1 MVHSAPKSRSRRA
14 PGERLLAPLLAAAV
28 WLGASQAG
36 STPPQDPD
44 PALTPSVAY
53 QDMRARLA
61 QDELIYFLLP
71 DRFDNAD
78 PANDRGGL
86 EGGRLVSGFDPED
99 AEFYHGGDLSG
110 VIRRL
115 DYIQGLGATAIW
127 LAPIFKNKP
136 VQGEPGRET
145 AAAHGY
151 WVVDFTDVDPH
162 FGDRETFGA
171 LVKAAHQRGMK
182 VYMDIIT
189 NHTADVIRYRECPD
203 NDCVYRS
210 RADYPYSRRGG
221 PDGTPIND
229 GFDGTDF
236 SRLTRPDYAYTPY
249 VPEAERTVKVPD
261 WLNDPIHY
269 HNRGETTFR
278 GESSLDG
285 DFAGLDDIFTENPV
299 VVQGFIDIY
308 GAWIDAFGIDGF
320 RIDTARHV
328 NPEFW
333 QAFVPAMLE
342 RARARGIP
350 NFHIFGEVYDHD
362 PAVLAQYTRVDG
374 FPSVL
379 DFGFQ
384 SVATDVANGLKA
396 PDALARLYRADSLY
410 EGGEMAALGLPTFLG
425 NHDMGRIAGFIR
437 KAHPS
442 AADSEIVART
452 RLAHALMMFTR
463 GTPVLYYGDEQ
474 GFAGEGGYASARASL
489 FASQTQIYADQPRI
503 GGPAEPFST
512 RHPLYQAIAD
522 MAQLRS
528 ADRRLRQGRQIVRAA
543 AETPGLFAIS
553 RVLPGMAGETL
564 VVFNTSTE
572 TLSSSIEIETSS
584 DNWTP
589 VRGPCPASS
598 SAPGTIRV
606 NVPGLDYVICSSQGP
621 AA

>member
-1 MVHSAPKSRSRRA
+1 MVRSAPTLRIGRA
-14 PGERLLAPLLAAAV
+14 PGARLLAPLLVAAACLAMPREGLARTIV
-28 WLGASQAG
+28 EPNAAPASATG
-36 STPPQDPD
+36 D
-44 PALTPSVAY
+44 L
-53 QDMRARLA
+53 RARLP

-71 DRFDNAD
+71 DRFENGDG
-78 PANDRGGL
+78 ANDRGGQV
-86 EGGRLVSGFDPED
+86 GGRLVTGFDPQD
-99 AEFYHGGDLSG
+99 AEFYHGGDLAG

-127 LAPIFKNKP
+127 LAPAFRNKP

-162 FGDRETFGA
+162 FGDRETFKA
-171 LVKAAHQRGMK
+171 LVDAAHRRGMK

-189 NHTADVIRYRECPD
+189 NHTADVIRYRECPA

-221 PDGTPIND
+221 PEGASINE
-229 GFDGTDF
+229 GFDLTDF
-236 SRLTRPDYAYTPY
+236 SRLTRPDYAYTPF
-249 VPEAERTVKVPD
+249 VPEGETSVKVPA

-285 DFAGLDDIFTENPV
+285 DFAGLDDLFTEHPV

-308 GAWIDAFGIDGF
+308 GAWIDDFGIDGF

-342 RARARGIP
+342 RARARGIA

-362 PAVLAQYTRVDG
+362 PAALARYTRVDG

-384 SVATDVANGLKA
+384 SVATDVVNGIRA
-396 PDALARLYRADSLY
+396 PDALARLYQADSLY
-410 EGGEMAALGLPTFLG
+410 EGGEAAALGLPTFLG
-425 NHDMGRIAGFIR
+425 NHDMGRIAGFVR
-437 KAHPS
+437 KARP
-442 AADSEIVART
+442 AAAETELVART
-452 RLAHALMMFTR
+452 LLAHALMMFTR
-463 GTPVLYYGDEQ
+463 GTPVIYYGDEQ
-474 GFAGEGGYASARASL
+474 GFAGEGGYGAARASL
-489 FASQTQIYADQPRI
+489 FASRTQAYIDQPRI
-503 GGPAEPFST
+503 GGMAEPFST
-512 RHPLYQAIAD
+512 EHALYRSLAD
-522 MAQLRS
+522 MARLRAS
-528 ADRRLRQGRQIVRAA
+528 DRRLRQGRQIVRAA

-553 RVLPGMAGETL
+553 RHLPGLAGETL
-564 VVFNTSTE
+564 VVFNTSTGP
-572 TLSSSIEIETSS
+572 LSSSIEVETSS
-584 DNWTP
+584 DRWTA
-589 VRGPCPASS
+589 VRGECPVTS
-598 SAPGTIRV
+598 SAPGAIRV
-606 NVPGLDYVICSSQGP
+606 NVPALDYVICSSQGP